1 MQINNKN
8 NSFFNIISNSL
19 KFEDDNSQQNDKEDQ
34 ANASADEKLDA
45 QLDDLKENKDQGD
58 QNDLDTDSS
67 DNNDSDNEESDFD
80 DLGFGGEEDSSGI
93 SSDDSSES
101 SSSGSGSLGSDEEQK
116 NVGSVARPVALY
128 TEFNRIYNVLKET
141 VDAFDKMAT
150 ENDNI
155 KTCRSALSELIA
167 NVKFILSNFDQ
178 RSEEDIMLQMQITKK
193 RASLILQLMER
204 QNQKPL

>member
-1 MQINNKN
+1 MQIQPKN
-8 NSFFNIISNSL
+8 TSFFNIISNSL
-19 KFEDDNSQQNDKEDQ
+19 RFEDDNSQQNDKEDQ

-67 DNNDSDNEESDFD
+67 NNNDSDNEESNFD
-80 DLGFGGEEDSSGI
+80 DLGFGGEEDPTGGS
-93 SSDDSSES
+93 SSDTDT
-101 SSSGSGSLGSDEEQK
+101 SSSGSSGIGSDEEPK
-116 NVGSVARPVALY
+116 NVGSAPRKLGLY

-167 NVKFILSNFDQ
+167 NVKFILSNFDL
-178 RSEEDIMLQMQITKK
+178 RSEEDIMLQLQITKK
-193 RASLILQLMER
+193 RSSLILQSLER
-204 QNQKPL
+204 QTKNL

>member
-1 MQINNKN
+1 MQIQPKN
-8 NSFFNIISNSL
+8 TSFFNIISNSL

-67 DNNDSDNEESDFD
+67 NNNDSDNEESNFD
-80 DLGFGGEEDSSGI
+80 DFGFGGEEDPTG
-93 SSDDSSES
+93 DSSS
-101 SSSGSGSLGSDEEQK
+101 NSDTSSSGSGGIGSSEERK
-116 NVGSVARPVALY
+116 NVGSSCRKVALY

-150 ENDNI
+150 ENDSI

-167 NVKFILSNFDQ
+167 NVKFILSNFDL
-178 RSEEDIMLQMQITKK
+178 RSEEDIMLQLQITKE
-193 RASLILQLMER
+193 RSSLILQSLER
-204 QNQKPL
+204 QTKNL

>member
-1 MQINNKN
+1 MQIQPKN
-8 NSFFNIISNSL
+8 TSFFNIISNSL
-19 KFEDDNSQQNDKEDQ
+19 RFEDDNSQQNDKEDQ

-67 DNNDSDNEESDFD
+67 NTNDSDNEESNFD
-80 DLGFGGEEDSSGI
+80 DLGFGGEEDPTGDP
-93 SSDDSSES
+93 SSDSDT
-101 SSSGSGSLGSDEEQK
+101 SSSGSGGIGSDEERK
-116 NVGSVARPVALY
+116 NVGSTCRKVALY

-167 NVKFILSNFDQ
+167 NVKFILSNFDL
-178 RSEEDIMLQMQITKK
+178 RSEEDIMLQLQITKE
-193 RASLILQLMER
+193 RSSLILQSLER
-204 QNQKPL
+204 QTKNL

>member
-1 MQINNKN
+1 MQIQPKN
-8 NSFFNIISNSL
+8 TSFFNIISNSL

-67 DNNDSDNEESDFD
+67 NTNDSDNEESNFD
-80 DLGFGGEEDSSGI
+80 DLGFGGEEDPTGDS
-93 SSDDSSES
+93 SSDSDT
-101 SSSGSGSLGSDEEQK
+101 SSSGSGGIGSDEERK
-116 NVGSVARPVALY
+116 NVGSTCRKVALY

-167 NVKFILSNFDQ
+167 NVKFILSNFDL
-178 RSEEDIMLQMQITKK
+178 RSEEDIMLQLQITKE
-193 RASLILQLMER
+193 RSSLILQSLER
-204 QNQKPL
+204 QTKNL

>member
-1 MQINNKN
+1 MQIQPKN

-67 DNNDSDNEESDFD
+67 NTNDSDNEESNFD
-80 DLGFGGEEDSSGI
+80 DLGFGGEEDPTGDS
-93 SSDDSSES
+93 SSDSDT
-101 SSSGSGSLGSDEEQK
+101 SSSGSSGIGSDEERK
-116 NVGSVARPVALY
+116 NVGSTCRKVALY

-167 NVKFILSNFDQ
+167 NVKFILSNFDL
-178 RSEEDIMLQMQITKK
+178 RSEEDIMLQLQITKE
-193 RASLILQLMER
+193 RSSLILQSLER
-204 QNQKPL
+204 QTKNL

>member
-1 MQINNKN
+1 MQIQPKN
-8 NSFFNIISNSL
+8 TSFFNIISNSL

-67 DNNDSDNEESDFD
+67 NTNDSDNEESNFD
-80 DLGFGGEEDSSGI
+80 DLGFGGEEDPTGDS
-93 SSDDSSES
+93 SSDSDT
-101 SSSGSGSLGSDEEQK
+101 SSSGSSGIGSDEEPK
-116 NVGSVARPVALY
+116 NVGSAPRKLALY

-167 NVKFILSNFDQ
+167 NVKFILSNFDL
-178 RSEEDIMLQMQITKK
+178 RSEEDIMLQLQITKE
-193 RASLILQLMER
+193 RSSLILQSLER
-204 QNQKPL
+204 QTKNL

>member
-1 MQINNKN
+1 MQIQPKN
-8 NSFFNIISNSL
+8 TSFFNIISNSL
-19 KFEDDNSQQNDKEDQ
+19 RFEDDNSQQNDKEDQ

-67 DNNDSDNEESDFD
+67 NTNDSDNEESNFD
-80 DLGFGGEEDSSGI
+80 DLGFGGEEDPTGDS
-93 SSDDSSES
+93 SSDTDT
-101 SSSGSGSLGSDEEQK
+101 SSSGSSGIGSDEEPK
-116 NVGSVARPVALY
+116 NVGSAPRKLALY

-167 NVKFILSNFDQ
+167 NVKFILSNFDL
-178 RSEEDIMLQMQITKK
+178 RSEEDIMLQIQITKE
-193 RASLILQLMER
+193 RSSLILQSLER
-204 QNQKPL
+204 QTKNL

>member
-1 MQINNKN
+1 MQIQPKN
-8 NSFFNIISNSL
+8 TSFFNIISNSL
-19 KFEDDNSQQNDKEDQ
+19 RFEDDNSQQNDKEDQ

-67 DNNDSDNEESDFD
+67 NTNDSDNEESNFD
-80 DLGFGGEEDSSGI
+80 DLGFGGEEDPTGDS
-93 SSDDSSES
+93 SSDSDT
-101 SSSGSGSLGSDEEQK
+101 SSSGSSGIGSDEEPK
-116 NVGSVARPVALY
+116 NVGSAPRKLALY

-167 NVKFILSNFDQ
+167 NVKFILSNFDL
-178 RSEEDIMLQMQITKK
+178 RSEEDIMLQLQITKE
-193 RASLILQLMER
+193 RSSLILQSLER
-204 QNQKPL
+204 QTKNL